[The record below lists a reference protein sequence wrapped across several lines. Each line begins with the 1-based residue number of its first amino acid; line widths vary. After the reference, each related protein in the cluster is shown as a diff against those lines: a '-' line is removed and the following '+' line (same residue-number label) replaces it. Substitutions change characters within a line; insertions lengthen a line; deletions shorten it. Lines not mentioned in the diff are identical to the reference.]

1 MRKFIFKI
9 AFLSVFFAGSA
20 YSDNELRFSVLKSL
34 PTFGS
39 GEQLT
44 EKETNEAPED
54 GSLIANLVTDSTGGD
69 FSDKAPSM
77 IDNVNSF
84 VVASFYGADDIVFH
98 YEPHVIN
105 HIVWSGYCYRPE
117 HASRTPE
124 LYAWDIDSQEWV
136 LLAQRLVNETSI
148 KEYSLSSSVN
158 MDKISFR
165 CRDGSVRGYI
175 SELQVSYQI

>member
-54 GSLIANLVTDSTGGD
+54 GSLIANLVTDSTGST
-69 FSDKAPSM
+69 FQ
-77 IDNVNSF
+77 IR
-84 VVASFYGADDIVFH
+84 H
-98 YEPHVIN
+98 
-105 HIVWSGYCYRPE
+105 
-117 HASRTPE
+117 
-124 LYAWDIDSQEWV
+124 
-136 LLAQRLVNETSI
+136 
-148 KEYSLSSSVN
+148 
-158 MDKISFR
+158 
-165 CRDGSVRGYI
+165 
-175 SELQVSYQI
+175 QV